1 MLKTITPNYQVNLA
15 WTTIK
20 LRSSITFRL
29 KPEVPYL
36 EKSGVV
42 YSFQCYCPAIYV
54 GETKRKLESRIRDH
68 NQGSRATA
76 VYTHIKTCEA
86 FYNKFSET
94 YGMSPTFEIKGKNSK
109 IESARRFCLL
119 KDQFSIIQSNLD
131 NYYRRTDFE
140 GLYITVNKPCLNDQ
154 VKHKNIKII

>member
-76 VYTHIKTCEA
+76 VYTHIKLAKPST
-86 FYNKFSET
+86 
-94 YGMSPTFEIKGKNSK
+94 INSLKLTECHLHLNTKVK
-109 IESARRFCLL
+109 IA
-119 KDQFSIIQSNLD
+119 K
-131 NYYRRTDFE
+131 
-140 GLYITVNKPCLNDQ
+140 
-154 VKHKNIKII
+154 